1 MGDLRSFIQSKKSL
15 NSDLSSASKYAM
27 ESSEY
32 LDDNYSRYM
41 TTYKDFGKSA
51 AVIQT
56 GLATA

>member
-1 MGDLRSFIQSKKSL
+1 
-15 NSDLSSASKYAM
+15 M